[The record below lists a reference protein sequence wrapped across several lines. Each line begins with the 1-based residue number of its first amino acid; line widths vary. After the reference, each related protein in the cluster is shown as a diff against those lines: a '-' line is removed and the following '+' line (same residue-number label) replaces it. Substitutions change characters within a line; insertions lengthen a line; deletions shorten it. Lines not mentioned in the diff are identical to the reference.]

1 MKKLEI
7 NLTLTQHYFFDPK
20 HMSLSYVKQQYFYN
34 KTEKTF
40 SLQGCKKASLIS
52 VAIIKKLANKK
63 RLYLENETNSEHI
76 RNKFRYSLYLAG
88 VA

>member
-40 SLQGCKKASLIS
+40 STIGC
-52 VAIIKKLANKK
+52 IIND
-63 RLYLENETNSEHI
+63 
-76 RNKFRYSLYLAG
+76 KFLKS
-88 VA
+88 